1 MTSFGICSF
10 IKGGE
15 CFPRLEA
22 DETVVPT
29 CKCRNYMWPLP
40 LSPKQ
45 SPSHQICQSSVPGPG
60 NQNWVGRD
68 RFREMF
74 KMWKQEYPGWWF
86 RVSFEAGL
94 DLPLWWLLIALSQEF
109 LLILLLCLKVN
120 GFEIRLG
127 YWVASF
133 KNIETAQMIL
143 KLITIESRPTH
154 WDIFIFDHL
163 AELGERGWIE
173 GWVGR
178 LGVKVLG
185 HH

>member
-1 MTSFGICSF
+1 MRQQCLPANAGT
-10 IKGGE
+10 
-15 CFPRLEA
+15 
-22 DETVVPT
+22 T
-29 CKCRNYMWPLP
+29 CDPYHWA
-40 LSPKQ
+40 LSNHHLTRSARALCLGLATKT
-45 SPSHQICQSSVPGPG
+45 GWEG
-60 NQNWVGRD
+60 TG
-68 RFREMF
+68 FREMF

-133 KNIETAQMIL
+133 KNIQTAQMIL